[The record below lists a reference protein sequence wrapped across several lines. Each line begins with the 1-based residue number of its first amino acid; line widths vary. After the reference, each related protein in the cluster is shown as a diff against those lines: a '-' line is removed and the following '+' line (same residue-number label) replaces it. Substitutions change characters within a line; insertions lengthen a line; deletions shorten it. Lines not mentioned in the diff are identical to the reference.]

1 MSSNYFHNNKSANKN
16 EDKRKSLQM
25 SNTNLMKA
33 VDINILLNR
42 VKIEKKTETKRQI
55 VLFSFVILLVGLLG
69 TLIIIK

>member
-1 MSSNYFHNNKSANKN
+1 MSNNYFHNNKSANKN

-42 VKIEKKTETKRQI
+42 VKIEKKTET
-55 VLFSFVILLVGLLG
+55 
-69 TLIIIK
+69 

>member
-1 MSSNYFHNNKSANKN
+1 MSNNYFHNNKSANKN